1 MYTDILINAT
11 SYENRIALVENGNL
25 REFHLERVSEKGL
38 IGNIYLGRVVRVLPG
53 IDAAFVDV
61 GLDRTGFLYVDEALY
76 IFAENFQR
84 LPLGHKLRSIPPPHL
99 SAAPAINEIL
109 REGQEILVQIAKEPI
124 GSKGARL
131 TCNIPLPCRNLV
143 FMPLTDHIGISRK
156 IEDEVTRQQ
165 LRDKIEVLRPPGTG
179 FIMRTVAENI
189 GNEALEADMEFLLL
203 LWDEILTKAQKSQA
217 PCLIYKDL
225 DIILRSVRDFFT
237 EDINELVIDNHEVYE
252 QLLSYAKTFA
262 PQLQD
267 KITFYESDLPL
278 FERYGVEADINSALD
293 KKVWL
298 RSGGYII
305 IEPTEALTVID
316 VNTGR
321 YVGASDLA
329 ETIFKTN
336 MEAVREIARQLRL
349 RNLGGIIIID
359 FIDMDNEQH
368 REELY
373 TAFQEAMRNDKSKV
387 NILKLSEFGLVQMT
401 RKRLSESLI
410 QTMCEPCLYCGG
422 DGFIKSR
429 RTICHEIFRKISR
442 DSRKIGGSHVTIKVH
457 PHIAEMLLNEE
468 SYTIELL
475 EQKTE
480 KRFTIIPVPDMHI
493 KRYDVIWN
501 E

>member
-1 MYTDILINAT
+1 
-11 SYENRIALVENGNL
+11 
-25 REFHLERVSEKGL
+25 
-38 IGNIYLGRVVRVLPG
+38 
-53 IDAAFVDV
+53 
-61 GLDRTGFLYVDEALY
+61 
-76 IFAENFQR
+76 
-84 LPLGHKLRSIPPPHL
+84 
-99 SAAPAINEIL
+99 
-109 REGQEILVQIAKEPI
+109 
-124 GSKGARL
+124 
-131 TCNIPLPCRNLV
+131 
-143 FMPLTDHIGISRK
+143 
-156 IEDEVTRQQ
+156 
-165 LRDKIEVLRPPGTG
+165 
-179 FIMRTVAENI
+179 
-189 GNEALEADMEFLLL
+189 MEFLLL
-203 LWDEILTKAQKSQA
+203 LWDEILTKTQKAHA

-225 DIILRSVRDFFT
+225 DIILRAVRDFFT
-237 EDINELVIDNHEVYE
+237 EDINELVIDNYEVYE
-252 QLLSYAKTFA
+252 QLLSYAQTFA
-262 PQLQD
+262 PQLRD
-267 KITFYESDLPL
+267 KITYYNSDLPL

-321 YVGASDLA
+321 YVNAHDLA

-359 FIDMDNEQH
+359 FIDMDNEDH

-373 TAFQEAMRNDKSKV
+373 AAFQEAMRNDKSKV

-401 RKRLSESLI
+401 RKRSSESLM

-429 RTICHEIFRKISR
+429 RTICHEIFRKITR
-442 DSRKIGGSHVTIKVH
+442 DARKIGGSHVTIKVH
-457 PHIAEMLLNEE
+457 PHIADILLNEE
-468 SYTIELL
+468 SLTIELL
-475 EQKTE
+475 EQLTG
-480 KRFTIIPVPDMHI
+480 KRFSIIPVPEMHM

>member
-11 SYENRIALVENGNL
+11 SYENRIALVENGHL
-25 REFHLERVSEKGL
+25 REFHLERVSEKGM

-53 IDAAFVDV
+53 IDAAFIDI
-61 GLDRTGFLYVDEALY
+61 GLERTGFLYVDEAQY
-76 IFAENFQR
+76 VFAENYQR
-84 LPLGHKLRSIPPPHL
+84 LAPGHKLRP
-99 SAAPAINEIL
+99 APLKSRDNLAINEIL
-109 REGQEILVQIAKEPI
+109 REGQEILLQIAKEPI

-131 TCNIPLPCRNLV
+131 TCNITLPCRNLV

-156 IEDEVTRQQ
+156 IEDETTRQQ

-203 LWDEILTKAQKSQA
+203 LWDEILTKAQKAQA

-225 DIILRSVRDFFT
+225 DIILRAVRDFFT
-237 EDINELVIDNHEVYE
+237 EEINELVIDDYEVYE
-252 QLLSYAKTFA
+252 QLLSYAQTFA
-262 PQLQD
+262 PQLRD
-267 KITFYESDLPL
+267 KITYYNSDLPL
-278 FERYGVEADINSALD
+278 FERYGVENDISSALD

-321 YVGASDLA
+321 YVSAHDLA

-359 FIDMDNEQH
+359 FIDMDNEAH

-373 TAFQEAMRNDKSKV
+373 AAFQEAMRNDKSKV

-401 RKRLSESLI
+401 RKRLSESLM

-429 RTICHEIFRKISR
+429 RTICHEIFRKITR
-442 DSRKIGGSHVTIKVH
+442 DARKIGGSHVTIKVH
-457 PHIAEMLLNEE
+457 PHIADMLLNEE
-468 SYTIELL
+468 SYTIEQL
-475 EQKTE
+475 ELQTG
-480 KRFTIIPVPDMHI
+480 KRFSIIPVPEMHI